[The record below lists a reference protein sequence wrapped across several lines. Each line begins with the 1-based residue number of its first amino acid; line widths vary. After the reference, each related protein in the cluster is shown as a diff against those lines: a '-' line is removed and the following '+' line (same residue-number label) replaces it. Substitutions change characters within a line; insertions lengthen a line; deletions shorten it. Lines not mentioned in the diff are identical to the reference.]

1 MNLRVDLVRDAIV
14 RLSTAGL
21 PWDEFA
27 EETLEL
33 LAKAVPY
40 EAATMAP
47 FDPQTGLITGSV
59 KRAIPSDSYARFAHF
74 EYTAPDEHSFSRLAV
89 RERPVGVLVDDLGG
103 DPNRAERYRDF
114 YVPTLSLGH
123 EVRVAARTRG
133 TLWGGISLFR
143 QTGTSG
149 FSPGEVDFL
158 AGLVDAVAR
167 GFRTGA
173 AIATEVSGV
182 VQSAVPTVL
191 VIDATN
197 SVLASTGDH
206 RAWFAQLDPTG
217 TRPLPIA
224 VVSAL
229 VRARQSGDA
238 TITVRTPGYGWV
250 TIRAAVLRGD
260 TPSAD
265 GQLAV
270 TLDQAGAAASV
281 PQVIAALDLTDRE
294 RQIVDLVLAGR
305 STTEIAA
312 TLHLSPY
319 TVQDHL
325 KSIFDKANVRSRR
338 SLAAMLLG

>member
-1 MNLRVDLVRDAIV
+1 MRADRVRDSIL

-33 LAKAVPY
+33 IARAIPY

-74 EYTAPDEHSFSRLAV
+74 EYTAPDDHSFSRLAL
-89 RERPVGVLVDDLGG
+89 RDRPIGVLVDDLGG

-114 YVPTLSLGH
+114 YLPTLSLGH

-133 TLWGGISLFR
+133 TLWGGVSLFR

-158 AGLVDAVAR
+158 AGLVDAIAR

-173 AIATEVSGV
+173 AMSGGAGAP
-182 VQSAVPTVL
+182 VQTAAPTVV
-191 VIDATN
+191 VIDAANT
-197 SVLASTGDH
+197 VVASTGDH

-217 TRPLPIA
+217 LRPLPIS

-238 TITVRTPGYGWV
+238 AITVRTPGYGWV
-250 TIRAAVLRGD
+250 SVRAAVLRGEGASD
-260 TPSAD
+260 AP
-265 GQLAV
+265 QLAV
-270 TLDQAGAAASV
+270 TLDQAGPGASL
-281 PQVIAALDLTDRE
+281 PQVVAALDLTDRE

-305 STTEIAA
+305 STTEIAGA
-312 TLHLSPY
+312 LFLSPY